1 MLILLLVLVF
11 RIWVLAPRR
20 RIHSGGGKYFP
31 AAPASLLLSSNL
43 TRELHTPNLK
53 SYSDPISSSKTLP
66 HSADSS
72 KEKKT
77 LRPTLTAF
85 FFSSTQW
92 GYCLLR
98 RWVLLSCCCWLTSG
112 TRFAPFFAFASGRNS
127 RKFTPPNSTAE
138 NRAHHRFPS
147 ASFCQFPRGTV
158 SAAL

>member
-11 RIWVLAPRR
+11 RIWILAPRR

-85 FFSSTQW
+85 FFLFHPVGLLLTAAMGASFLLLLVDQW
-92 GYCLLR
+92 NAFCSLLR
-98 RWVLLSCCCWLTSG
+98 LRVRPKLEKIYSSKFDG
-112 TRFAPFFAFASGRNS
+112 RKPRAPPVPKR
-127 RKFTPPNSTAE
+127 
-138 NRAHHRFPS
+138 
-147 ASFCQFPRGTV
+147 
-158 SAAL
+158 

>member
-11 RIWVLAPRR
+11 RIWVLAAPRR

-53 SYSDPISSSKTLP
+53 GYSDPISTSKTLP

-77 LRPTLTAF
+77 LGPLYLPLFLFHPVGLLLTAMGASF
-85 FFSSTQW
+85 LLLLVDQW
-92 GYCLLR
+92 NAFCSLLR
-98 RWVLLSCCCWLTSG
+98 LRVRPKLEKIYSSKFDG
-112 TRFAPFFAFASGRNS
+112 RKPRAPPVPKR
-127 RKFTPPNSTAE
+127 
-138 NRAHHRFPS
+138 
-147 ASFCQFPRGTV
+147 
-158 SAAL
+158 